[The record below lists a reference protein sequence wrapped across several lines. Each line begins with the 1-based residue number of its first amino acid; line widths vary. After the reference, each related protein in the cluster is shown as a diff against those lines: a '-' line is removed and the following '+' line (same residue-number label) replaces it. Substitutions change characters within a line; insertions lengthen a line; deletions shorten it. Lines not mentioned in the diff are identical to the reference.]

1 MRKDQNVE
9 KSRHKNKNRP
19 KDAAFLQQNLSAY
32 QPILTVGTSIP
43 YLIPMIIIYLTF
55 GWICVDYQKNIV
67 EYRYDYTDCL
77 DHSTGEHCA
86 TISDQNLALPHKNRT
101 DCQCHL
107 KISLDKSIPKDV
119 FIYYSLDGFFQNYRP
134 YVSSLDYFQF
144 SGLKL
149 FCDKN
154 DDNNDLFL
162 DDDDD
167 NNFDDSL
174 RSPCGSA
181 ANSLTNKT
189 WKSSPLFRNPSPT
202 ISNKSCEI
210 FNDTNSRLKCIF
222 ENTQKPK
229 NWPKPIYELDLDH
242 QDNNGF
248 ENEDLIVWLRPA
260 AFPSFRKIY
269 GRIDHRANNNMLN
282 DGLRKGSYLIKIN
295 YSYPVHMFGG
305 RKSIIL
311 SNTSF
316 LGCRNYFLCFCSI
329 SLSIILT
336 LMMIIFYF
344 LDKKYGQISLQMY
357 QYIRNY
363 TEEDN
368 RDGMRRR

>member
-1 MRKDQNVE
+1 
-9 KSRHKNKNRP
+9 
-19 KDAAFLQQNLSAY
+19 
-32 QPILTVGTSIP
+32 
-43 YLIPMIIIYLTF
+43 MIIIYLTF

-181 ANSLTNKT
+181 ANSLFNDTFSLMRLIHTIADDDDNNTEINSFLFPVPILRTNKT

-295 YSYPVHMFGG
+295 YCKPIFQSFHF
-305 RKSIIL
+305 II
-311 SNTSF
+311 
-316 LGCRNYFLCFCSI
+316 
-329 SLSIILT
+329 
-336 LMMIIFYF
+336 
-344 LDKKYGQISLQMY
+344 
-357 QYIRNY
+357 
-363 TEEDN
+363 
-368 RDGMRRR
+368 